1 MKLLKYLAIITII
14 MGITTV
20 GYFSCIEQQKEKIAL
35 LEEKIEL
42 LKEEHIPIRF
52 KISEKTEDE
61 IKLTV
66 KFYNADDE
74 EVNKLETTV
83 QGQELSFDFYV
94 VPVKDR
100 YVAFP
105 SKLFSNV
112 IAASNGISLYDLY
125 DKDGFPEIFQ
135 EKNIDHDLSKG
146 LKDVFVHVKT
156 GQMDSLNNYFG
167 NMVHDIKA
175 FKSFMPETVYSIVTH
190 TKGGIEIVEE

>member
-1 MKLLKYLAIITII
+1 MRILKYLVIIIVI
-14 MGITTV
+14 LGLMTV
-20 GYFSCIEQQKEKIAL
+20 GYFSCIKKQKEKIAL
-35 LEEKIEL
+35 LEDKIEL
-42 LKEEHIPIRF
+42 LKEEHIPVRF
-52 KISEKTEDE
+52 KISEKTEE
-61 IKLTV
+61 QIKLTV

-74 EVNKLETTV
+74 EVNEMDFTV
-83 QGQELSFDFYV
+83 PGQELSFDFYV

-112 IAASNGISLYDLY
+112 LAASQGTNLYHLY
-125 DKDGFPEIFQ
+125 DKEGFPEIFQ
-135 EKNIDHDLSKG
+135 SKNIDPELKQG
-146 LKDVFVHVKT
+146 LKDVFIHVKN

-175 FKSFMPETVYSIVTH
+175 FKSFMPETVYSIITR